1 MITILTDVAPQVAAF
16 EAKGTVS
23 AEDYKNVLIPHID
36 AVAKKNDKISFLM
49 LMDTDVANYDI
60 GAWVKDIAVGFKHFS
75 QWHRLAVVSDQDWL
89 GKIAE
94 VVGHVIPGN
103 IKSFKRAE
111 LQEAKGW
118 VSS

>member
-1 MITILTDVAPQVAAF
+1 
-16 EAKGTVS
+16 
-23 AEDYKNVLIPHID
+23 
-36 AVAKKNDKISFLM
+36 
-49 LMDTDVANYDI
+49 MDTDIANYDI

-89 GKIAE
+89 SKIAE

-103 IKSFKRAE
+103 MKSFKRAE